1 MYKCS
6 VCGLGVLVREL
17 ESPIRAC
24 DCTITETKEGIEIKR
39 LAPITIDMQSNLE
52 GKSSMKG

>member
-17 ESPIRAC
+17 ETPIRAC
-24 DCTITETKEGIEIKR
+24 NCTITEIKEGIEIKR
-39 LAPITIDMQSNLE
+39 LAPIIVDMQSTLE
-52 GKSSMKG
+52 GKSSIKA